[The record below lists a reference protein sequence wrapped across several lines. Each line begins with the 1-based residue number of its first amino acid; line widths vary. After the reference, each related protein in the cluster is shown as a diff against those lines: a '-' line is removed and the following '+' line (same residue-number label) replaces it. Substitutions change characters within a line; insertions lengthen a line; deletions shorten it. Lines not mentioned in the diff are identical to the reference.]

1 MSPAM
6 VPIAVGSM
14 LTTIEEL
21 DALPVRTVIMA
32 DPDGNTLL
40 ESQCQMALQKRADAG
55 ADPGWYA
62 ARAWT
67 AQEKAETKESSVAHG
82 QHYGP
87 FQVLWLPPYEEAAA
101 EAEATAE
108 VAA

>member
-21 DALPVRTVIMA
+21 DALPVRAVIMA
-32 DPDGNTLL
+32 DPDGYTLL
-40 ESQCQMALQKRADAG
+40 ESQCQLALQKRADSG

-67 AQEKAETKESSVAHG
+67 DSERAESKEASVAHG

-87 FQVLWLPPYEEAAA
+87 FMVLWLPPYEQSASEAAA
-101 EAEATAE
+101 
-108 VAA
+108 